1 MPQSLANLLSLLI
14 HLVFC
19 TKNRTPW
26 LGDADL
32 RNELHATLI
41 GTLDKI
47 HCPSLQIQ
55 SVSDHIHILCRLAR
69 TMSVADLVEECKVSS
84 SKWIKTKAEALSEFH
99 WQAGYGA
106 FSVSQSNSGQVIKY
120 IQNQERHHQ
129 RLSFQDELRAL
140 LRRHGLEW
148 DERYVWD

>member
-1 MPQSLANLLSLLI
+1 MPQSLANV
-14 HLVFC
+14 LVHVVYS

-26 LGDADL
+26 LADAGL
-32 RNELHATLI
+32 RNELHGTLI

-84 SKWIKTKAEALSEFH
+84 SKWIKTKVPALSEFH

-106 FSVSQSNSGQVIKY
+106 FSVSRSNSGQVTKY
-120 IQNQERHHQ
+120 IAGQERHHQ
-129 RLSFQDELRAL
+129 RMSFQDELRAL
-140 LRRHGLEW
+140 LRRHDLEW